1 VTAVRVVAGHRSV
14 VLRWRAPADP
24 DLGRVAITRSS
35 AGTAAQVVYSGLRQ
49 EFADRSVRNGVRYV
63 YELRSFD
70 LSGNGSTGV
79 RLTATPKAL
88 ALFNPRPN
96 ARISS
101 APVLRWIAGRG
112 VSYYNVQLYR
122 GTRKVLSAWP
132 QSNRL
137 RLQARWVFAKKREGL
152 APGVYHWFVWPGRG
166 PRSRSA
172 YGPLLGQSSF
182 VVAPRVL
189 R

>member
-1 VTAVRVVAGHRSV
+1 VGHRSV

-24 DLGRVAITRSS
+24 DFGRVVITRSS
-35 AGTAAQVVYSGLRQ
+35 AGTVARVVYSGLRR

-70 LSGNGSTGV
+70 RSGNGSAGV

-88 ALFNPRPN
+88 LFNPLPN

-101 APVLRWIAGRG
+101 APVLRWVAGRG
-112 VSYYNVQLYR
+112 ANYYNVQLYR

-132 QSNRL
+132 QANRL
-137 RLQARWVFAKKREGL
+137 RLHARWMFAGRLERL

-166 PRSRSA
+166 LRSRSA
-172 YGPLLGQSSF
+172 YGPLLGRSSF
-182 VVAPRVL
+182 VVVPRAT
-189 R
+189 